1 MKKWM
6 NWNEWIETN
15 ELKWR
20 NWNDMNEWMSVWM
33 NERKNEW
40 MNGLK
45 WMNWNEWIEMNELK
59 WMNWNEWI
67 EVNEL
72 KWIEWLAKRGPKPP
86 VFFYIFLMWNRALA
100 TVSCARHLLPTS
112 SSKSG
117 PSPSVFLNI
126 FKWQSSSRYNLV
138 HLLSTSSSK
147 SAPGPTVFY
156 DFDMKSSSCYSP
168 VRFLS
173 TTFPDRAAQPRKR
186 RPSFGDHGEKASH
199 MCKSNDF
206 IPYWTMVCRGAV

>member
-1 MKKWM
+1 MKKW
-6 NWNEWIETN
+6 T
-15 ELKWR
+15 
-20 NWNDMNEWMSVWM
+20 
-33 NERKNEW
+33 
-40 MNGLK
+40 
-45 WMNWNEWIEMNELK
+45 NWNEWIEMNELK
-59 WMNWNEWI
+59 WMNWNELNDLPN
-67 EVNEL
+67 VV
-72 KWIEWLAKRGPKPP
+72 RTPQ
-86 VFFYIFLMWNRALA
+86 FFLHFLMWNRALA

-147 SAPGPTVFY
+147 SAPGPTVFN

-173 TTFPDRAAQPRKR
+173 TTSPDRAAQPRKR